1 MAASSASVATTPRR
15 RWLRRLVL
23 SVLAIAVLLFGAA
36 GWLLGTTSGLRF
48 ALVQA
53 RGLSHGAL
61 SVQQA
66 RGRLSGPMDLAE
78 LRYDDGKGTVVS
90 AAQMHLQLRLWPLLR
105 GRLHV
110 LTVAVEDVRVA
121 LPTAS
126 PASSGRSDWWLH
138 PLIAMVFEHAHVGA
152 LRVTRAGHTLFV
164 ANRLDLTGRWS
175 NDGVLLQQL
184 ALRAPD
190 GYVDLAGPVAI
201 GTHYRGDG
209 RASFAW
215 KLGSTPLAGRFVAQ
229 GDGKLAHL
237 NLTLSQPTVARL
249 QLDLGQQANHVWTAT
264 LDVPRF
270 DATSLPG
277 VGSLKTLAIAMRG
290 GGSQH
295 SGTLQGRVDLNDRS
309 VLLQPLQA
317 SISDDL
323 KTLTVQQLTL
333 RSPQL
338 GGSLSASGMVQ
349 LDAQPLRAALAVRWQ
364 NVVVPATLAGQALA
378 SRGALKVS
386 GSAAQWQAEGNVAI
400 GPPGRLAA
408 LALNMDGTA
417 QQINVRRLDWTQAHG
432 NLRAHGSVT
441 VQPALAWQLQTTA
454 HRFDPGQLFAGWGGA
469 LDADITSAG
478 SATSTGTDATLAIRQ
493 LSGTLRGR
501 PVHGE
506 GRLHLAADAVL
517 DGQLALSSGGSRVA
531 LKAPPGSSDHIA
543 LTLAMASLGD
553 WLPNASGRLDGH
565 FMVGGKLPKLSVNGG
580 LQGHALVW
588 QQQQMHTLQLIAGL
602 PDISHPAGKLDL
614 QATGVRLQGLTFQQL
629 HLHAEGSQRDHR
641 LTLDARGR
649 QLSGALALHGAL
661 QGSNWTGALT
671 TLNLDPQGLPGWH
684 LQQPAPL
691 SYRSGAATLDELC
704 LSAGDPLLCV
714 SAKRDAP
721 GNLDARFR
729 LHALPLALLL
739 NAAGEASLPLR
750 ADGTLEGSGALRR
763 NAAGTLSG
771 SAAIT
776 SAHGTLTDTEH
787 ADRPLLAWRHLT
799 AHTELGLTHQQLSVR
814 ADLDQSGR
822 LDGHLN
828 VTGTQQALSGQ
839 LAVQLNNLAP
849 LELFTA
855 ELASV
860 QGRLNGNLQFGG
872 TLRQPAI
879 TGQAQVDGFAAELP
893 TAGLKLRQGRLS
905 VSTSD
910 AQLLHIAGS
919 VQSGQGTLAINGS
932 SLLGAHAQTTLTLK
946 GSQFTAVDLPVA
958 RVAVSPDLTVKRDAS
973 GIAIGGALRVDSAA
987 VDLDKLPGAG
997 ALQASP
1003 DVVVIDQKQQQR
1015 AAGIVP
1021 ISSRVA
1027 VDLGSN
1033 THVIGK
1039 GLDGYLSGV
1048 LTVSDQPGRAAK
1060 GQGQLTVDG
1069 SYKAYGQTLH
1079 IERGQLL
1086 FASTPLD
1093 NPGLNIR
1100 AMRKLNPNATVD
1112 EGQQVGL
1119 LISGTAQRPILT
1131 VFSNPVMA
1139 QSDALSY
1146 LVTGKPLAQVK
1157 GGEGDLVSAAAQ
1169 TLGSAAGN
1177 LLAKRIGARLGVD
1190 DIGVSSSAALN
1201 GSSAFSVGKYL
1212 SPRLYLSYGVG
1223 LFEHGQV
1230 ITLRYRLSQR
1240 WNFEAQNATDYNR
1253 ASLNY
1258 RIEK

>member
-1 MAASSASVATTPRR
+1 MSASSASAALPPRR
-15 RWLRRLVL
+15 WPRRLAL
-23 SVLAIAVLLFGAA
+23 TVLALAVLLLGAA
-36 GWLLGTTSGLRF
+36 SWLLGTTSGLRF
-48 ALVQA
+48 ALAQA
-53 RGLSHGAL
+53 QGLSHDAF

-66 RGRLSGPMDLAE
+66 RGRLGGPMDLAG
-78 LRYDDGKGTVVS
+78 LRYDDGKGTVVDV
-90 AAQMHLQLRLWPLLR
+90 AQMHLQLRLWPLLHR
-105 GRLHV
+105 RLHV
-110 LTVAVEDVRVA
+110 LALAAEAVRVA
-121 LPTAS
+121 LPAPS
-126 PASSGRSDWWLH
+126 PSSTGHSAWW
-138 PLIAMVFEHAHVGA
+138 PQPPMAMVFDHAHVGA
-152 LRVTRAGHTLFV
+152 LKVTSAGHTLFA
-164 ANRLDLTGRWS
+164 ANRLDLAGRWS
-175 NDGVLLQQL
+175 DDGVQLQQL
-184 ALRAPD
+184 VLRAPD
-190 GYVDLAGPVAI
+190 GHVDLAGPLAI
-201 GTHYRGDG
+201 GARYRGNS

-215 KLGSTPLAGRFVAQ
+215 KLGSTQVAGRLVVH
-229 GDGKLAHL
+229 GDGNLAHL
-237 NLTLSQPTVARL
+237 DLTLSQPTVARL
-249 QLDLGQQANHVWTAT
+249 QLDLGQQANHIWTAK

-277 VGSLKTLAIAMRG
+277 AGSLKTLAIAVRG
-290 GGSQH
+290 RGTRR
-295 SGTLQGRVDLNDRS
+295 SGTIQGRVDLNDSS

-317 SISDDL
+317 SLSDDL
-323 KTLTVQQLTL
+323 KTLTLQELTL
-333 RSPQL
+333 RSPQIS
-338 GGSLSASGMVQ
+338 GNVSASGVVQ
-349 LDAQPLRAALAVRWQ
+349 LDARPLRAALDVRWQ
-364 NVVVPATLAGQALA
+364 HVVVPATLAGQTLA
-378 SRGALKVS
+378 SRGGVKVN
-386 GSAAQWQAEGNVAI
+386 GSAAQWHADGNMAI
-400 GPPGRLAA
+400 GPPGRLAP
-408 LALNMDGTA
+408 LVLHLDGTA
-417 QQINVRRLDWTQAHG
+417 QQITLRRLDWTQAHG
-432 NLRAHGSVT
+432 SLRARGSVT
-441 VQPALAWQLQTTA
+441 LQPALAWQLQATA
-454 HRFDPGQLFAGWGGA
+454 HRFDPGQVFAGWGGA
-469 LDADITSAG
+469 LDGDITSAG
-478 SATSTGTDATLAIRQ
+478 AATPSGPDATLAIRQ
-493 LSGTLRGR
+493 LGGTLRGR
-501 PVHGE
+501 PVRGE
-506 GRLHLAADAVL
+506 GRLHLATGAVL
-517 DGQLALSSGGSRVA
+517 DGQLVLSSGGSRVT
-531 LKAPPGSSDHIA
+531 LKAPSGNNNHIE

-565 FMVGGKLPKLSVNGG
+565 FIIGGKPPKLSVNGS

-588 QQQQMHTLQLIAGL
+588 QQQQMNTLQLIAGL
-602 PDISHPAGKLDL
+602 PDLSHPAGKLDL
-614 QATGVRLQGLTFQQL
+614 RATGVRLQGLTFQQL
-629 HLHAEGSQRDHR
+629 HLLAEGSQRDHR

-649 QLSGALALHGAL
+649 QLSGGLMMHGAL
-661 QGSNWTGALT
+661 QGARWTGTLT
-671 TLNLDPQGLPGWH
+671 RLNVDPQGLPGWH
-684 LQQPAPL
+684 LQHPAPL
-691 SYRSGAATLDELC
+691 SYRGGAASLGELC
-704 LSAGDPLLCV
+704 LSAGDPQLCV

-739 NAAGEASLPLR
+739 NAAGEANLPLR

-776 SAHGTLTDTEH
+776 SAHGTLTDTDH
-787 ADRPLLAWRHLT
+787 ADRPLLVWHDLS
-799 AHTELGLTHQQLSVR
+799 AHADLGPARQQLSVR
-814 ADLDQSGR
+814 ADLDKSGR
-822 LDGHLN
+822 LDGHFE
-828 VTGTQQALSGQ
+828 VTGAQQALSGQ
-839 LAVQLNNLAP
+839 LALSLDNLAP
-849 LELFTA
+849 LELFTT

-860 QGRLNGNLQFGG
+860 KGRLNGNVQFGG

-879 TGQAQVDGFAAELP
+879 TGQAQVEGFAAELP
-893 TAGLKLRQGRLS
+893 TAGLKLHHGRLS
-905 VSTSD
+905 VSTGD

-946 GSQFTAVDLPVA
+946 GSRFTAVDLPAA
-958 RVAVSPDLTVKRDAS
+958 RVVVSPDLTVKRDAS
-973 GIAIGGALRVDSAA
+973 GIDVGGALTLDSAA
-987 VDLDKLPGAG
+987 VNLDKLPGSG
-997 ALQASP
+997 AVHASP

-1015 AAGIVP
+1015 ANRTVP
-1021 ISSRVA
+1021 VSSRVV
-1027 VDLGSN
+1027 VDLGRN

-1039 GLDGYLSGV
+1039 SLDGHLSGV
-1048 LTVSDQPGRAAK
+1048 LTVNDQPGRAVT

-1100 AMRKLNPNATVD
+1100 ATRKLNPNATVD